1 MNDSVIFYWDRGN
14 GLHIVESDDLPHFD
28 NEPPLLGYAAALM
41 NAGFQGVA
49 VDQKRLANG
58 RYLQALNV
66 DTASPEGQMMQ
77 ALHER
82 HQAGF
87 QLPLPEVVVQVV
99 RDEYARRAEETC
111 ND

>member
-1 MNDSVIFYWDRGN
+1 MNDSVIFYWDRGS
-14 GLHIVESDDLPHFD
+14 GLHIMESDDLPHFD
-28 NEPPLLGYAAALM
+28 TEPPLMLHAVALI
-41 NAGFQGVA
+41 NAGFEGVA
-49 VDQKRLANG
+49 IDQTRLANG
-58 RYLQALNV
+58 RYFQALNV

-87 QLPLPEVVVQVV
+87 KLPLPEVVVQFV
-99 RDEYARRAEETC
+99 RDEYARRAKVTC